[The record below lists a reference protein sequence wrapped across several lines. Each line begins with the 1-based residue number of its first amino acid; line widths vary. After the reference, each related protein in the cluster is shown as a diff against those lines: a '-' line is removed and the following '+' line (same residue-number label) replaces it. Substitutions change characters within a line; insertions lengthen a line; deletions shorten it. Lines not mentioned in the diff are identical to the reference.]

1 LQHIKRT
8 LEILA
13 SHNFVVKPSKCIFG
27 RTEVDYLGHLIT
39 ITGVKVDPQKI
50 ATMQSWPQPKTITE
64 LPGFL
69 GLKGYYRK
77 FIQFYSI
84 IARPL
89 TQLLKKGQFGWNLEA
104 EAAFVALK
112 HAMTTTPVL
121 GLPNFSEVFV
131 LETDASDKGIGAV
144 LAQNGKLLVY
154 MSKAIGPRQRGW
166 SVYSKEMLAIIE
178 AIRLWRPYLLGHR
191 FQIWTDQKSL
201 KFFLEQRVV
210 TPERK
215 NGFLS
220 CWDMTMKSF
229 IDREG
234 RIQQLMPYPTG
245 QCK

>member
-1 LQHIKRT
+1 
-8 LEILA
+8 
-13 SHNFVVKPSKCIFG
+13 
-27 RTEVDYLGHLIT
+27 VDYLGHLIT
-39 ITGVKVDPQKI
+39 ITGVKVDPHKI
-50 ATMQSWPQPKTITE
+50 ATMQLWPQPKTITK
-64 LPGFL
+64 LWGFL
-69 GLKGYYRK
+69 GLKGYYQK

-178 AIRLWRPYLLGHR
+178 AIRLWRPYLLGRR
-191 FQIWTDQKSL
+191 FQIWTGQKSL

-210 TPERK
+210 TPE
-215 NGFLS
+215 
-220 CWDMTMKSF
+220 
-229 IDREG
+229 
-234 RIQQLMPYPTG
+234 
-245 QCK
+245 